1 MNGGREEE
9 RRKCCK
15 IVFIANDCSLSR
27 LEKDCSNVFVDNLRM
42 STGERKVSKLNC
54 CVIKE
59 FLEQGKFS
67 TPKVSSKSS
76 YQG

>member
-27 LEKDCSNVFVDNLRM
+27 LERDCSNVFVDNLRM
-42 STGERKVSKLNC
+42 STGQESVKVKLLCDQGILGARKIFNSESF
-54 CVIKE
+54 I
-59 FLEQGKFS
+59 
-67 TPKVSSKSS
+67 
-76 YQG
+76 